1 MERKIKKSRKKKI
14 TKRVEGKQ
22 INKWVFIQEK
32 NVLKKVNFTNNL
44 MQNSFVVY
52 LFQDYKDIMPLDSIP
67 SGKIYGLASF
77 DGFYG

>member
-1 MERKIKKSRKKKI
+1 
-14 TKRVEGKQ
+14 
-22 INKWVFIQEK
+22 
-32 NVLKKVNFTNNL
+32 

-52 LFQDYKDIMPLDSIP
+52 LFQDYKDIMPLDSIS

>member
-1 MERKIKKSRKKKI
+1 
-14 TKRVEGKQ
+14 
-22 INKWVFIQEK
+22 
-32 NVLKKVNFTNNL
+32 